1 MISVLKKLLDPTVFS
16 METLGAFLMKM
27 SNVSGNNN
35 EKKQDD
41 AFEGRKK
48 VSSYL
53 MEMIM
58 TYCTEQQSYEALSW
72 IALNLPHLLIGIS
85 TMQFY
90 STLLESRQFTL
101 LQFIVERNAVMS
113 EQCAVHL
120 AFSLFS
126 FPIAKENEENEAPL
140 AWSLMSAILRAPFD
154 ESLLRGQLCD
164 LEADKITSF
173 IPCLARAWSEARP
186 TIGLLRWTAALLDSH
201 SIHWLLQD
209 ATWAASLSGTVK
221 SLAAIC
227 VPSHSSLSSTF
238 RHEMFKDYKAQRP
251 VTPSGIISQIPI
263 AKEVL
268 EAFKIPVFAK
278 EGVEADDLIATI
290 CTLAPKQK
298 EDLEIYILSGDL
310 DNLQLVNENIK
321 VYTLGKGIKD
331 TVIYD
336 INKVRERFGVEPSQ
350 MVDFKALTGD
360 PSDNIPGVEGIGK
373 KTAAEII
380 QKYGSIKNLYKELS
394 TDTAVLKPKVKEM
407 LKQNKESALMS
418 RELAEMKKDVDIN
431 FKIEDCRFGNF
442 DQIQVEE
449 IFKKLQFNSLIARL
463 QSLQK

>member
-1 MISVLKKLLDPTVFS
+1 MLNKRLIIID
-16 METLGAFLMKM
+16 
-27 SNVSGNNN
+27 SN
-35 EKKQDD
+35 
-41 AFEGRKK
+41 
-48 VSSYL
+48 
-53 MEMIM
+53 
-58 TYCTEQQSYEALSW
+58 
-72 IALNLPHLLIGIS
+72 
-85 TMQFY
+85 
-90 STLLESRQFTL
+90 
-101 LQFIVERNAVMS
+101 
-113 EQCAVHL
+113 
-120 AFSLFS
+120 
-126 FPIAKENEENEAPL
+126 
-140 AWSLMSAILRAPFD
+140 
-154 ESLLRGQLCD
+154 
-164 LEADKITSF
+164 
-173 IPCLARAWSEARP
+173 
-186 TIGLLRWTAALLDSH
+186 ALLHRSFH
-201 SIHWLLQD
+201 ALPPLKTKSGQETGAVYGFLL
-209 ATWAASLSGTVK
+209 TLFK
-221 SLAAIC
+221 AINDLKANYIVAC
-227 VPSHSSLSSTF
+227 FDTKMPTF

-251 VTPSGIISQIPI
+251 VTPSGIVSQIPI
-263 AKEVL
+263 TKEVL

-278 EGVEADDLIATI
+278 DGVEADDLIATI

-310 DNLQLVNENIK
+310 DNLQLVNENTK

-336 INKVRERFGVEPSQ
+336 INKVRERFGVEPCQ

-380 QKYGSIKNLYKELS
+380 QKYGSIKNLYNELS
-394 TDTAVLKPKVKEM
+394 TDTALLKPKVKEM